1 MATIGN
7 LLLILVGALIF
18 GALFLIFYFIS
29 IYNGLVRRRNEYKNS
44 FKQIDIQLKRR
55 HDLIP
60 NLVETAKG
68 FLSHEKET
76 LEGVIAARSGA
87 VTASQNMAG
96 NLNNKEGM
104 AEVMKAEA
112 GLSGA
117 LGRLMMLNERYPELK
132 SDKTMNSLMEEI
144 QSTENRIAFS
154 RQHYNDVVT
163 NYNSEREVFPNVFI
177 AQMFNFAEAM
187 LWEITNK
194 EERENV
200 KVSFE

>member
-1 MATIGN
+1 MATFGN
-7 LLLILVGALIF
+7 LLLILIGALLF
-18 GALFLIFYFIS
+18 GALFLVFYFIS

-44 FKQIDIQLKRR
+44 FEQIDIQLKRR

-68 FLSHEKET
+68 FLSHEKDT
-76 LEGVIAARSGA
+76 LEAVIAARSGA
-87 VTASQNMAG
+87 VTANQNMAG

-177 AQMFNFAEAM
+177 AQMFNFTEAM

>member
-1 MATIGN
+1 MATLGN
-7 LLLILVGALIF
+7 LLLILIGALIF
-18 GALFLIFYFIS
+18 GALFLVFYFVS
-29 IYNGLVRRRNEYKNS
+29 IYNGLVRRRNEFKNS
-44 FKQIDIQLKRR
+44 FKQIDVQLKRR

-60 NLVETAKG
+60 NLVATAKG
-68 FLSHEKET
+68 FLAHEKDT
-76 LEGVIAARSGA
+76 LEAVIAARSGA
-87 VTASQNMAG
+87 VTANQNMAG
-96 NLNNKEGM
+96 NINNKEGM

-132 SDKTMNSLMEEI
+132 SDKTMNGLMEEI

-163 NYNSEREVFPNVFI
+163 NYNSEREIFPNVFI
-177 AQMFNFAEAM
+177 AQMFNFAEAT